1 MILWSGVPFFQRALN
16 DLVDDDTVF
25 RMHADQTT
33 ALAGCNHAAKDCG
46 VIYEED
52 TGIGHEHFETSYAF
66 IHGGMQFFNLP
77 VFEFSRN
84 QMKAVVN
91 RGFALCFLVPV
102 IDSFNERFAF
112 VLDGKVDDARCAAM
126 RGGKCACAK
135 IV

>member
-1 MILWSGVPFFQRALN
+1 MILRSGVPFFQRTFN

-33 ALAGCNHAAKDCG
+33 ALAGRHHAAKNG
-46 VIYEED
+46 SVIYQED
-52 TGIGHEHFETSYAF
+52 TRIGHEHFETSYTF

-77 VFEFSRN
+77 LFKFSSD

-91 RGFALCFLVPV
+91 RGLTLRFLVPV
-102 IDSFNERFAF
+102 IDSLNERFAF
-112 VLDGKVDDARCAAM
+112 VLDGKVDDACRAAM

-135 IV
+135 VV